1 VRTPI
6 EIASSRALLAVTF
19 REYRMARKELA
30 VDSVAEAYLALLAE
44 RGIEYLFANA
54 GTDFAPIVE
63 AYAKAA
69 RTGLPAPQPLI
80 ATHENLAMSMAHGYA
95 VASGKVPAVMVHVSV
110 GTANAL
116 CGVFNAARENVPI
129 LFTAGRSPLTEEGL
143 LGARDTYIHW
153 AQEMFDQAGMLREIV
168 KWEYE
173 LRNGAQLETVIDRAL
188 SLATSAPQGPVY
200 LSLPREILAEPLAG
214 FAYDMPSRRASVSSP
229 GADDQAVADAARFL
243 ATARNPV
250 IVTASAGRDLEA
262 VPALAS
268 FAERFAIPVVEH
280 RQRHLSLSAEHP
292 CHLGY
297 DPTPFV
303 READAILAIEMDVPW
318 VPSRVSPPADCRV
331 IHIGLD
337 PLFSRYPIR
346 GFPCDV
352 AIAGAPRLVL
362 PKLGAV
368 LKIPEAEIAARRQV
382 LADKRAAQRAGWRK
396 QREEMAAQTPIH
408 PSWVSHCLSEARDPD
423 SILVNEYTLL
433 NEHCGSTRP
442 GSYFGSSPAA
452 GLGWGAG
459 AALGVKLADRGR
471 QVIAILGD
479 GSYIFAN
486 PVAVHHASAMH
497 KLPVL
502 TIVIN
507 NAMWGA
513 VRRATLGMYPDGE
526 ASRSNKPPFID
537 LDDLPAFETV
547 CQAAGGYGERVEDPQ
562 QLPGALKRALEAV
575 DRGQQALVNVISRGG
590 AGG

>member
-1 VRTPI
+1 
-6 EIASSRALLAVTF
+6 
-19 REYRMARKELA
+19 MARKELA

-69 RTGLPAPQPLI
+69 RSGLPVPQPLI

-95 VASGKVPAVMVHVSV
+95 AASGKVPAVMVHVSV

-173 LRNGAQLETVIDRAL
+173 LRNGSQLETVIDRAL

-200 LSLPREILAEPLAG
+200 LSLPREVLAEPLAG
-214 FAYDMPSRRASVSSP
+214 FAYDMPSRRAAVASP
-229 GADDQAVADAARFL
+229 GADEQAVADAVRFL
-243 ATARNPV
+243 AAAKHPV
-250 IVTASAGRDLEA
+250 IITASAGRDLEA

-280 RQRHLSLSAEHP
+280 RQRHLSLSADHP

-318 VPSRVSPPADCRV
+318 VPSRISPPADCRV

-337 PLFSRYPIR
+337 PLYSRYPIR

-362 PKLGAV
+362 PKLETELATLASADGIETRRRG
-368 LKIPEAEIAARRQV
+368 LAE
-382 LADKRAAQRAGWRK
+382 KRAAQRAGWKRL
-396 QREEMAAQTPIH
+396 REEMAAQTPIH
-408 PSWVSHCLSEARDPD
+408 PAWVSHCLSEARAPD

-433 NEHCGSTRP
+433 NEHCGSTEP
-442 GSYFGSSPAA
+442 GGYFGSSPAA

-459 AALGVKLADRGR
+459 AALGVKLAKPGR

-479 GSYIFAN
+479 GSYIFSN

-526 ASRSNKPPFID
+526 AAKNNKPPFID

-575 DRGQQALVNVISRGG
+575 DRGQQALLNVISRGG